1 LFAILLGDIG
11 MPVFIRIDVPRGWQ
25 NKNKLKTMKKTITI
39 VCSEEVPVKHLLNS
53 QDFKVSA
60 TDEED
65 WFAMSR
71 KEKVEDSGVEII
83 DKITNNIKPE
93 GE

>member
-1 LFAILLGDIG
+1 
-11 MPVFIRIDVPRGWQ
+11 ME
-25 NKNKLKTMKKTITI
+25 KTITI

-65 WFAMSR
+65 LFVMTR
-71 KEKVEDSGVEII
+71 IKKEEE
-83 DKITNNIKPE
+83 NNSK
-93 GE
+93 